1 MGKKVKDKQR
11 AKRKAA
17 KRSAKLQEAKEI
29 MFRCPSCGAEEN
41 IPEDVVIEFDIL
53 DHEDTSVP
61 PRFKCE
67 NCPADMEPVYY
78 ESVHGVIYKVE
89 E

>member
-17 KRSAKLQEAKEI
+17 RKTEKMKAVSEVLY
-29 MFRCPSCGAEEN
+29 RCPSCGAEEY
-41 IPEDVVIEFDIL
+41 IPKNVVMEFDIL
-53 DHEDTSVP
+53 DGGDTSVS

-67 NCPADMEPVYY
+67 KCPADMEPVYY
-78 ESVHGVIYKVE
+78 ESVHGVTYKWDK
-89 E
+89 